1 MPAVASLT
9 SYSVSTQNHPLSP
22 PPSARAYQQGYAHL
36 LELPTTDLTLCE
48 LKVVAA
54 MLSFKVCR
62 LAFRQN
68 LPRDAIAHFRRHV
81 ELFRA
86 RVGPQELAVEH
97 SGWLAQQ

>member
-1 MPAVASLT
+1 MA
-9 SYSVSTQNHPLSP
+9 
-22 PPSARAYQQGYAHL
+22 ARAYQQGYAHL

-86 RVGPQELAVEH
+86 RVGPPELAVEH
-97 SGWLAQQ
+97 CGWLAQQ

>member
-1 MPAVASLT
+1 
-9 SYSVSTQNHPLSP
+9 
-22 PPSARAYQQGYAHL
+22 
-36 LELPTTDLTLCE
+36 
-48 LKVVAA
+48 

-86 RVGPQELAVEH
+86 RVGPEELAVEH